1 MAMGGR
7 DRHPAEDGPTLGAR
21 ALMNA
26 VEELCRSRGL
36 VGFRVLYKKNATG
49 QHVVAIVFPPQPP

>member
-36 VGFRVLYKKNATG
+36 VGIRTADRVLSMGDESA
-49 QHVVAIVFPPQPP
+49 